1 MVTTQLTL
9 FEDSPK
15 VQKAIERFRAF
26 EPEDGYYLA
35 FSGGKDSMCIYHLAK
50 MAGVKFT
57 PYYNVTG
64 IDPPELI
71 YFIRE
76 HYPDVIF
83 SRPKTTMWALI
94 VKKRM
99 PPTRLIRYCCDHL
112 KERTGL
118 GRFVVTG
125 VRWAESAKRKNTRAM
140 LELNFNSKTKN
151 IRLNNDNDE
160 ARRMVESCIKK
171 NKHILN
177 PIIDWT
183 DEDVWHFIHAHKL
196 PYCCLYDE
204 GFKRI
209 GCIGCPMGGSKN
221 MEREFARYPRFK
233 ALYLKA
239 FADMI
244 AARRERGLVDR
255 LFTSPEAVMEW
266 WLYGNKKSK
275 EVEGQT
281 IIHEERGR

>member
-1 MVTTQLTL
+1 VVTTQLTL
-9 FEDSPK
+9 FEDNPK

-183 DEDVWHFIHAHKL
+183 DEDVWHFIRAHMML
-196 PYCCLYDE
+196 EAACL
-204 GFKRI
+204 
-209 GCIGCPMGGSKN
+209 
-221 MEREFARYPRFK
+221 
-233 ALYLKA
+233 
-239 FADMI
+239 
-244 AARRERGLVDR
+244 R
-255 LFTSPEAVMEW
+255 LFRVFWGLTDPYRPS
-266 WLYGNKKSK
+266 
-275 EVEGQT
+275 
-281 IIHEERGR
+281 